1 MNYRKITAIILV
13 IAMFLL
19 TGCGA
24 GNNSTGRQGGS
35 GGVNDVL
42 EQGKQQEDR
51 KNDGV
56 TDTPTPTVP
65 ADDPNPTEAPVVPGD
80 GTVDVDL
87 TSMSSTMIYAEVYNM
102 LTKPEEYIG
111 KTVKMAGAFAVA
123 YDEETGNY
131 YYLCVIKD
139 ATACCA
145 QGMEFLPIGNFGYP
159 DNCPEIGTDIT
170 VVGTFS
176 TYMEGT
182 TMYCTLK
189 EATMS

>member
-13 IAMFLL
+13 VAMFLL
-19 TGCGA
+19 TGCGS

-42 EQGKQQEDR
+42 EQGKKQEDR
-51 KNDGV
+51 KNEGV

-65 ADDPNPTEAPVVPGD
+65 ADDPTPTEAPVVPGD
-80 GTVDVDL
+80 STVDVDL
-87 TSMSSTMIYAEVYNM
+87 TSMSSTMVYAEVYNM

-145 QGMEFLPIGNFGYP
+145 QGMEFLPLGTFGYP

-182 TMYCTLK
+182 TLYCTLK

>member
-1 MNYRKITAIILV
+1 MIIRKITAIILV
-13 IAMFLL
+13 VAMFLM

-24 GNNSTGRQGGS
+24 GNNSSNRQGGS
-35 GGVNDVL
+35 SGVNDVL
-42 EQGKQQEDR
+42 EQGKKQEDD
-51 KNDGV
+51 KNNGV

-65 ADDPNPTEAPVVPGD
+65 VDDPNPTEGPVNPGD
-80 GTVDVDL
+80 GTIDVDL
-87 TSMSSTMIYAEVYNM
+87 TTMSSTMIYAEVYNM

-111 KTVKMAGAFAVA
+111 KKIKINGAFAVA
-123 YDEETGNY
+123 HDETTGNY

-145 QGMEFLPIGNFGYP
+145 QGMEFLPLGTFGYP
-159 DNCPEIGTDIT
+159 DNCPEIGTEIT

>member
-13 IAMFLL
+13 VAMFLL
-19 TGCGA
+19 MGCGS

-42 EQGKQQEDR
+42 EQGKKQEDR
-51 KNDGV
+51 KNEGV

-65 ADDPNPTEAPVVPGD
+65 ADDPTPTEAPVVPGD
-80 GTVDVDL
+80 STVDVDL
-87 TSMSSTMIYAEVYNM
+87 TSMSSTMVYAEVYNM

-145 QGMEFLPIGNFGYP
+145 QGMEFLPLGIFGYP

-182 TMYCTLK
+182 TLYCTLK